1 MQWRFLDTGA
11 RTGAANMALDEAI
24 LSEVDRGA
32 SPPTVRI
39 YGWSPPC
46 ISLGH
51 SQRPERE
58 LDLERVGGLG
68 YDVVIR
74 PTGGRAVL
82 HIDELTYSVIAP
94 HDAAPWC
101 ATQASS
107 YKTLSQAVAQALEQE
122 GFGVTLDRG
131 YPVEKPEGLRA
142 MTPCFSSTARSE
154 VVWKDRKVVGSA
166 QRRYRNAFLQHGS
179 ILVSEAHRGM
189 VDCLRLDDARKLA
202 YLDVLDRNAVSL
214 EAIHGRRPDW
224 RALAKGFLPRMAA
237 ALGLLGGDG
246 AFREGMLTER
256 ETALAGEREAA
267 RKADAT
273 ARPATAGTAARRLAG
288 SGTEVSHA

>member
-1 MQWRFLDTGA
+1 
-11 RTGAANMALDEAI
+11 MALDEAI
-24 LSEVDRGA
+24 LSEVERGA

-39 YGWSPPC
+39 YGWNPPC

-58 LDLERVGGLG
+58 LDLVRVEALG

-94 HDAAPWC
+94 HDAEPWC
-101 ATQASS
+101 ATQATS

-154 VVWKDRKVVGSA
+154 VVWKERKVVGSA
-166 QRRYRNAFLQHGS
+166 QRRFRNAFLQHGS

-189 VDCLRLDDARKLA
+189 VDCLRLDDARKRD
-202 YLDVLDRNAVSL
+202 YLDILDRNAVSL

-237 ALGLLGGDG
+237 ALGLSGADE
-246 AFREGMLTER
+246 AFREGRLTER
-256 ETALAGEREAA
+256 EEALAREREKTRTGDMSA
-267 RKADAT
+267 RLAT
-273 ARPATAGTAARRLAG
+273 ARAARETAGAG
-288 SGTEVSHA
+288 AEASHA